1 MMWSLFIAVVSLG
14 HFPETFARSLVP
26 SVVMVPLV
34 AFRLN
39 QNNERELT
47 HDSAVNF
54 VSRFFSAKIIFL
66 FKNFTAYNGLLNLWR
81 LIFYRFLMT
90 KIVFIGG

>member
-39 QNNERELT
+39 QNHEWELT
-47 HDSAVNF
+47 HDSAVYF
-54 VSRFFSAKIIFL
+54 VSRFCMLQFWT
-66 FKNFTAYNGLLNLWR
+66 KNFLNPLHFYLKILLHV
-81 LIFYRFLMT
+81 I
-90 KIVFIGG
+90 KKEI

>member
-66 FKNFTAYNGLLNLWR
+66 FKHFTG
-81 LIFYRFLMT
+81 I
-90 KIVFIGG
+90 